1 MKEFFVYE
9 TVLGPI
15 HIAEEDGVITR
26 LDFYTDTDKEAL
38 NREEMQETP
47 LLRQA
52 YAQLEEYLAGERRT
66 FALPLAPKG
75 TPFQKRVW
83 QALLEIPYGQTTSY
97 GEIAK
102 KAGSPKG
109 ARAVGMANN
118 KNPIAIII
126 PCHRVIGKN
135 GALVGYGG
143 GLDKKQVLLKI
154 EGIQGQD

>member
-1 MKEFFVYE
+1 MKGFFVYE

-26 LDFYTDTDKEAL
+26 LDFYTDKDKEAL

-52 YAQLEEYLAGERRT
+52 YAQLEEYLAGERQT
-66 FALPLAPKG
+66 FALPLSPKG